1 MMGDTSIE
9 LWLNQHRFDALEQ
22 ILNED
27 GMSIEKVMQD
37 QLIELYT
44 DTVPI
49 DQQKKIDELIAA
61 ERLAD
66 EQTAQEIRRF
76 SVYHVTEN
84 GTEHYFESDYA
95 MDMLRTAWQIRKYLR
110 ADFEKSPENFAAI
123 FDNAIPIDAQRF
135 NEHVGDLL
143 NESRNIA
150 GVFDIDFDKQEIS
163 GVHRFDGWKTYSMK
177 DISVATYQA
186 YRKDYRSW
194 DERWDIFLD
203 RLEGREITAEYT
215 PMLTQDM

>member
-1 MMGDTSIE
+1 MGDASIE

-44 DTVPI
+44 DTVPM

-66 EQTAQEIRRF
+66 EQAIQEMRRF

-84 GTEHYFESDYA
+84 SAEHYFESDYG
-95 MDMLRTAWQIRKYLR
+95 MDMLQTAWQIRKYLR
-110 ADFEKSPENFAAI
+110 ADFEKRPENFAAI

-135 NEHVGDLL
+135 DERVGELL
-143 NESRNIA
+143 DESRNIVGA
-150 GVFDIDFDKQEIS
+150 FDIDFDKQEIS

-177 DISVATYQA
+177 DISVAAYQA

-194 DERWDIFLD
+194 DERWNIFLD
-203 RLEGREITAEYT
+203 RLGGREITAEHT